1 MGGVR
6 GHTDV
11 VLAVVVVAIA
21 AVSVAAAVTIFVA
34 AIFVVAT
41 ILFLLFLLLLLP
53 LLLLLHLLLLLF
65 LLQTSVFLST
75 ALFPFRCGPRPSLRP
90 YFYWLCLHPGRVAF
104 GAMLMVLKAAN
115 GGWGRIV
122 SGWTI
127 CVWAAEI
134 GTF

>member
-1 MGGVR
+1 MR
-6 GHTDV
+6 GHTVV
-11 VLAVVVVAIA
+11 VLAVVVVAIT

-34 AIFVVAT
+34 AIFVVVT
-41 ILFLLFLLLLLP
+41 VLLLLFLLLLLS
-53 LLLLLHLLLLLF
+53 LVMLLLHLLLLLF

-75 ALFPFRCGPRPSLRP
+75 ALFPIRCGPRPSPRP

-104 GAMLMVLKAAN
+104 GAILMVLKAAN

>member
-1 MGGVR
+1 MR
-6 GHTDV
+6 GHTVV

-21 AVSVAAAVTIFVA
+21 VVSVAAAVTIFVA
-34 AIFVVAT
+34 AILVAVT

-53 LLLLLHLLLLLF
+53 LLLLLLHLLLLLF
-65 LLQTSVFLST
+65 LLQTSVFRSK
-75 ALFPFRCGPRPSLRP
+75 ALFPIRCGPRPSPRP

-104 GAMLMVLKAAN
+104 GAMLMALKAAN

-122 SGWTI
+122 SGWTLGA
-127 CVWAAEI
+127 WAAEI